1 MRRVLIEGFKQD
13 SLRITQDYGSTI
25 VLANNVLGQLNAVA
39 GKSPGSGSKIIV
51 LKENQVGDAKFDI
64 RYKSQLLLSDA
75 TIQTLSFH
83 LADSAKLVLSG
94 SAQHLLNNL
103 KSYPK

>member
-1 MRRVLIEGFKQD
+1 
-13 SLRITQDYGSTI
+13 
-25 VLANNVLGQLNAVA
+25 VA
-39 GKSPGSGSKIIV
+39 GKSTGSGSKIII
-51 LKENQVGDAKFDI
+51 LKKNLFRDAKFDI
-64 RYKSQLLLSDA
+64 RNKSQLLLSDA
-75 TIQTLSFH
+75 NIQSLSFH